1 VSTLVSYSY
10 IEEISGGDKDFQRE
24 IVNTFLEEIVG
35 EMEKIRIAVQEENWS
50 TLGSLAHKIKAPI
63 GMLCTE
69 PMKELIL
76 RVEKDAKHG
85 ERLSELPEQVNLLLA
100 NLDLVNAQLKAD
112 LQS

>member
-1 VSTLVSYSY
+1 MATLVSYSY
-10 IEEISGGDKDFQRE
+10 LEEISGGDKDFQRE

-35 EMEKIRIAVQEENWS
+35 EMEKIRIALKEENWA

-76 RVEKDAKHG
+76 RVEKDAKNEH
-85 ERLSELPEQVNLLLA
+85 RLDELPGQTDLLLQ
-100 NLDLVNAQLKAD
+100 NLDVVMAQLRAD
-112 LQS
+112 L